1 MKSGIKFDRG
11 TIVLIPFPFTDLSKP
26 KLRPVLVISNISYN
40 KDSNDFICCGITS
53 NLNNKNNSILLEN
66 KDMKEGRIPKK
77 SRIKIGNIFTLQ
89 KDLAVKQVGKI
100 DSKKINQVI
109 YSITKLIS

>member
-1 MKSGIKFDRG
+1 MPRYCKEQNQL
-11 TIVLIPFPFTDLSKP
+11 IVYTLNIIYFH
-26 KLRPVLVISNISYN
+26 LRHRRTG
-40 KDSNDFICCGITS
+40 SNDFICCGITS
-53 NLNNKNNSILLEN
+53 NLKNKNNSVLLEN

-100 DSKKINQVI
+100 DSKK
-109 YSITKLIS
+109 